1 MMNLSPST
9 YYYRPKVSRAE
20 REARDADLRDRIEAV
35 QAEFPHAGYR
45 VVREHFLRQGERVNH
60 KRLRRVMGKY
70 GLKIQI
76 RRSFVKTT
84 DSDHGYPRY
93 PNLVPEMTVTGVNQV
108 WVSDITYIRIL
119 TGFVFL
125 AVILDVYS
133 RRVVGWAISKRIDH
147 DLTCEALK
155 SALRLRN
162 PEPGC
167 IHHSDQGVQYAC
179 EAYIALLE
187 EGNFRIS
194 MSRKGN
200 PYDNAFA
207 ESFMK
212 TLKRDEVSLW
222 EYETINDVLERIPF
236 FIEEVYNKKRLH
248 SGIGYL
254 PPAEFE
260 DLIQNGGNATNAT
273 TACRGVL
280 KLPLNS
286 SS

>member
-1 MMNLSPST
+1 MISLSPST

-20 REARDADLRDRIEAV
+20 RDARDADLRDRIEAV
-35 QAEFPHAGYR
+35 QAEFPRAGYR
-45 VVREHFLRQGERVNH
+45 VVRNHFLRQGERVNH

-76 RRSFVKTT
+76 RRSFVTTT
-84 DSDHGYPRY
+84 DSEHGYPRY
-93 PNLVPEMTVTGVNQV
+93 PNLLKEMTIIGINQV
-108 WVSDITYIRIL
+108 WVSDITYIRIQ

-133 RRVVGWAISKRIDH
+133 RRVVGWAVSKRIDH
-147 DLTCEALK
+147 ELTCEALR
-155 SALRLRN
+155 SAIAQRN
-162 PEPGC
+162 PSVGC

-179 EAYIALLE
+179 DAYIAILNE
-187 EGNFRIS
+187 PGFQIS
-194 MSRKGN
+194 MSRRGN

-222 EYETINDVLERIPF
+222 DYETFNDVLERIPF

-260 DLIQNGGNATNAT
+260 DLIKNGENETNES

-286 SS
+286 SN

>member
-1 MMNLSPST
+1 MINLPPST

-20 REARDADLRDRIEAV
+20 RNTRDADLRDQIEAIQSV
-35 QAEFPHAGYR
+35 FPKAGYR
-45 VVREHFLRQGERVNH
+45 TVQNHFLRQGQRVNH

-76 RRSFVKTT
+76 RRAFVRTT
-84 DSDHGYPRY
+84 DSEHGYPRY
-93 PNLVPEMTVTGVNQV
+93 PNLLKGKEITGVNQV

-133 RRVVGWAISKRIDH
+133 RRVVGWSISKRIDH
-147 DLTCEALK
+147 ELTCEALK
-155 SALRLRN
+155 SAIQQRN
-162 PEPGC
+162 PSPGC

-179 EAYIALLE
+179 DAYIALLRKRGFE
-187 EGNFRIS
+187 IS
-194 MSRKGN
+194 MSARGN

-212 TLKRDEVSLW
+212 TLKNEEVCLW
-222 EYETINDVLERIPF
+222 EYETIHDVLERIPF

-248 SGIGYL
+248 SALGYL

-260 DLIQNGGNATNAT
+260 DLIENEKDETNQ

-286 SS
+286 SN

>member
-1 MMNLSPST
+1 MISLSPST

-20 REARDADLRDRIEAV
+20 RDARDADLRDRIEV
-35 QAEFPHAGYR
+35 IQSLFPKAGYR
-45 VVREHFLRQGERVNH
+45 VVRNHFLREGQRVNH

-76 RRSFVKTT
+76 KRAFFVKTT
-84 DSDHGYPRY
+84 DSEHGYPRY
-93 PNLVPEMTVTGVNQV
+93 ANLLKGKEITGVNQV

-133 RRVVGWAISKRIDH
+133 RRIVGWAISKRIDH
-147 DLTCEALK
+147 ELTCEALQ
-155 SALRLRN
+155 SAIRLRF
-162 PEPGC
+162 PQAGC

-179 EAYIALLE
+179 DAYVAILNE
-187 EGNFRIS
+187 KGFQIS

-212 TLKRDEVSLW
+212 TLKNEEVCLW

-248 SGIGYL
+248 SGIGYM
-254 PPAEFE
+254 PPTEFE
-260 DLIQNGGNATNAT
+260 DLIAKGEDEINK
-273 TACRGVL
+273 TACQGVL

-286 SS
+286 SN

>member
-9 YYYRPKVSRAE
+9 YYYRPKLSRAE
-20 REARDADLRDRIEAV
+20 RDARDADLRDQIEAIQSV
-35 QAEFPHAGYR
+35 FPKAGYR
-45 VVREHFLRQGERVNH
+45 VVREHFLREGQRVNH

-76 RRSFVKTT
+76 KRAFVRTT
-84 DSDHGYPRY
+84 DSEHGYPRY
-93 PNLVPEMTVTGVNQV
+93 PNLLKGKEITGVNQV

-147 DLTCEALK
+147 DLTCEALR
-155 SALRLRN
+155 SAIRLRL
-162 PEPGC
+162 PQAGC

-179 EAYIALLE
+179 DAYIAILNE
-187 EGNFRIS
+187 HGFQIS

-212 TLKRDEVSLW
+212 TLKNEEVCLW

-248 SGIGYL
+248 SALDYL

-260 DLIQNGGNATNAT
+260 NLIEKEKDETNK

-286 SS
+286 SN

>member
-1 MMNLSPST
+1 MISLSPST
-9 YYYRPKVSRAE
+9 YYYRPKLSRAE
-20 REARDADLRDRIEAV
+20 RDARDADLRDRIEAI
-35 QAEFPHAGYR
+35 QAEFPRAGYR
-45 VVREHFLRQGERVNH
+45 VVRNHFLRHGERVNH
-60 KRLRRVMGKY
+60 KRLRRIMGKY

-76 RRSFVKTT
+76 KRSFVKTT
-84 DSDHGYPRY
+84 DSEHGYPRY
-93 PNLVPEMTVTGVNQV
+93 PNLMGGQEITGVNQV
-108 WVSDITYIRIL
+108 WVSDITYIRIQ

-147 DLTCEALK
+147 ELTCEALQ
-155 SALRLRN
+155 SAIHQRN
-162 PEPGC
+162 PGPGC

-179 EAYIALLE
+179 DAYIAMLNE
-187 EGNFRIS
+187 RGFRIS
-194 MSRKGN
+194 MSRRGN

-222 EYETINDVLERIPF
+222 DYETFNDVLERIPF

-260 DLIQNGGNATNAT
+260 DLIKNGGNEISKM
-273 TACRGVL
+273 ACRGVL

-286 SS
+286 SN